1 MPSNSFQTNLDTAI
15 NPSNNYI
22 ANALKPNISP
32 GDKCSKIIPT
42 SFKDTILSANTTS
55 SSGQYNK
62 KKITGKTE
70 RPHVWTP
77 PNPRWRWKSW
87 PYNACGRWCR
97 KLRWYWSWWSWRSVF
112 PVIFFLLY

>member
-70 RPHVWTP
+70 RQLHQLQYHLNFLHHLPH
-77 PNPRWRWKSW
+77 
-87 PYNACGRWCR
+87 A
-97 KLRWYWSWWSWRSVF
+97 L
-112 PVIFFLLY
+112 